1 MTADLVIYG
10 AGPRDPVPLD
20 PTQMQ
25 FKAEPSSRRTC
36 ARCLFERQWSEVCD
50 RAIEV
55 ATRAG
60 LPDCARGFIYVAAEV
75 DPRQIEISGV
85 GLAATSAPLTNTKTD

>member
-20 PTQMQ
+20 PTSMQ
-25 FKAEPSSRRTC
+25 YRAEPARSC
-36 ARCLFERQWSEVCD
+36 ARCLFDRQWSTVCD
-50 RAIEV
+50 RAIES
-55 ATRAG
+55 AKRAG

-75 DPRQIEISGV
+75 DTRQFELLSG
-85 GLAATSAPLTNTKTD
+85 ATTGATAEAPNQVQT